1 MQEIESSRAQKYLIE
16 IGAGNGVEVYL
27 NGRSILKHLNPY
39 HCTFRTEQVLL
50 PLEKGKN
57 QIVLRLY
64 NRFEKKTGYLL
75 RPAKEQK
82 VYRQEFNLPE
92 AVSGKSHTLTVRQQ
106 GLPSQH
112 TDTELSNLR
121 IRPRKI
127 AL

>member
-39 HCTFRTEQVLL
+39 RCTFRTEQVLL

>member
-39 HCTFRTEQVLL
+39 RCTFRTEQILL

>member
-39 HCTFRTEQVLL
+39 RCTFRTEQVLL

-64 NRFEKKTGYLL
+64 NRFEK
-75 RPAKEQK
+75 
-82 VYRQEFNLPE
+82 RQVICF
-92 AVSGKSHTLTVRQQ
+92 VRQRNRKYIARSSIFQ
-106 GLPSQH
+106 K
-112 TDTELSNLR
+112 LSAVNL
-121 IRPRKI
+121 I
-127 AL
+127 L

>member
-1 MQEIESSRAQKYLIE
+1 MQEIESPFAQKYLIE

-39 HCTFRTEQVLL
+39 RCTFRTEQVLL

>member
-1 MQEIESSRAQKYLIE
+1 MLQKYLIE
-16 IGAGNGVEVYL
+16 IAPENGVEVYL

-39 HCTFRTEQVLL
+39 RCTFRTEQVLL

>member
-1 MQEIESSRAQKYLIE
+1 MQEIESSHAQKYLIE

-39 HCTFRTEQVLL
+39 RCTFRTEQILL

-75 RPAKEQK
+75 CPGKEQK

>member
-39 HCTFRTEQVLL
+39 RCTFRTEQVLL

-92 AVSGKSHTLTVRQQ
+92 AVSGKSHTLTLRQQ

>member
-1 MQEIESSRAQKYLIE
+1 MQEIESSHAQKYLIE

-27 NGRSILKHLNPY
+27 NGRCILKHLNPY
-39 HCTFRTEQVLL
+39 RCTFRTEQILL

>member
-1 MQEIESSRAQKYLIE
+1 MQEIESSHAQKYLIE

-39 HCTFRTEQVLL
+39 RCTFRTEQILL

>member
-1 MQEIESSRAQKYLIE
+1 MQISPK
-16 IGAGNGVEVYL
+16 
-27 NGRSILKHLNPY
+27 
-39 HCTFRTEQVLL
+39 LL
-50 PLEKGKN
+50 TRVTRKRDCFAN
-57 QIVLRLY
+57 CFY

>member
-1 MQEIESSRAQKYLIE
+1 MQEIESSHAQKYLIE

-39 HCTFRTEQVLL
+39 RCTFRTEQILL

-112 TDTELSNLR
+112 TDKELANLR